1 MSHSPMTAAS
11 LEAWA
16 ATNAGVLKMP
26 TPTMMPTIMATPS
39 RTERFAFGEALSG
52 TLMQALG
59 QQERTSGDHL
69 SRFGSTRRRGSN
81 RSEADPRRRA
91 YRLARHREAGLNV
104 ASERM
109 FRIGRPRLSL
119 PLPWQAPQRH
129 RLVQTV
135 PGVLNLPGWLQERS
149 VFVPLHD
156 GLPLAHIKAPLATR
170 ALIGACVMGYVL
182 VALNLLPLGPEWLA
196 AGLGVVPAVLFGTEA
211 LPEGLPLVPEPL
223 TLVTSQFMHGS
234 WMHLGGNMLFLW
246 VYGDNVEDAMGHRRF
261 LVFFLLC
268 GAFAGFAH
276 AWMDPESTRP
286 LIGASGAVAG
296 GVAAS
301 VILYPPQKLWGV

>member
-1 MSHSPMTAAS
+1 M
-11 LEAWA
+11 
-16 ATNAGVLKMP
+16 
-26 TPTMMPTIMATPS
+26 
-39 RTERFAFGEALSG
+39 
-52 TLMQALG
+52 
-59 QQERTSGDHL
+59 
-69 SRFGSTRRRGSN
+69 
-81 RSEADPRRRA
+81 
-91 YRLARHREAGLNV
+91 
-104 ASERM
+104 
-109 FRIGRPRLSL
+109 
-119 PLPWQAPQRH
+119 
-129 RLVQTV
+129 
-135 PGVLNLPGWLQERS
+135 
-149 VFVPLHD
+149 FVPLHD

-261 LVFFLLC
+261 LLFFLLC

-296 GVAAS
+296 IVAAY
-301 VILYPPQKLWGV
+301 VILYPRQKLWGLVAGIPLRIPASMAIGLWVLTQLVSAFFSGDANVGWFAHLGGLVAGAALIPLMRRRYDPVLARIEATRQGAAR